1 MAENNKR
8 TGINRRTFLKLLGG
22 LGAGALVLKF
32 LKAPAGSEK
41 VLIEI
46 SMKKIPESGALMYP
60 EHNIALVRSGDNVKA
75 LSLSC
80 THLGCTV
87 LVKGDKFLCPCH
99 GSSFRFDGGLI
110 KGPAERGLDTH
121 RTILTGRSVKVFE
134 GKENV

>member
-8 TGINRRTFLKLLGG
+8 TGITRRTFLKALGG
-22 LGAGALVLKF
+22 ICAGVFLLKF

-46 SMKKIPESGALMYP
+46 KLEKIPESGAIMYP
-60 EHNIALVRSGDNVKA
+60 EHNIALIRQGSDVRA

-87 LVKGDKFLCPCH
+87 LVKGDSFLCPCH
-99 GSSFRFDGGLI
+99 GSSFHFDGSLI
-110 KGPAERGLDTH
+110 KGPAERNLDTH
-121 RTILTGRSVKVFE
+121 RTLLTDRSVRVFE
-134 GKENV
+134 GKNNV